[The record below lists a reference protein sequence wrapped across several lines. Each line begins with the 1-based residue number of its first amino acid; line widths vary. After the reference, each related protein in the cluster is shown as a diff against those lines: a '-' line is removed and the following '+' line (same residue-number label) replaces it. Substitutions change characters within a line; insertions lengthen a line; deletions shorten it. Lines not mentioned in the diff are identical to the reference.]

1 MASPRILVFS
11 GSIRSGSFNVRLAK
25 LAARALAEAGATVTA
40 ISLRDYP
47 LPIYDGDTE
56 AAAGP
61 PEHAVALQA
70 LFSAHQGIF
79 IAAPEYNAGV
89 SPLLKNT
96 IDWISRVR
104 DNGGQA
110 AAFGRPV
117 FALGSASPGPL
128 GGYRGLITLRQSL
141 ALGLQAVVLPPMV
154 TIAAAA
160 QAFTEDGALKDE
172 RPALALAALAARLVG
187 AAEKVDG

>member
-1 MASPRILVFS
+1 MTSPRILVFS
-11 GSIRSGSFNVRLAK
+11 GSVRTGSFNARLAK

-56 AAAGP
+56 AAMGP

-70 LFSAHQGIF
+70 LFAAHQGIF

-117 FALGSASPGPL
+117 FALGSASPGGL

-154 TIAAAA
+154 TIASAA

-172 RPALALAALAARLVG
+172 RPVLALAALASRLVG